1 MTLSKTEQEHVR
13 KYFPFYIL
21 LIILG
26 FIVVRWGMP
35 AFNAFIQ
42 KQRPDVAILIYLG
55 ILAILGL
62 SGLPMGIY
70 GFRLARRI
78 SSTGQVPP
86 RMKEFKWGSNLEE
99 GALAQRTSRMVYFM
113 SIVLVLCSFGIVAL
127 CIMLYRSFI
136 KH

>member
-1 MTLSKTEQEHVR
+1 MALSKTEQEHVR

-26 FIVVRWGMP
+26 FTLVRWGMP

-78 SSTGQVPP
+78 SLTGQVPP
-86 RMKEFKWGSNLEE
+86 RMKEFKWGSTLEE

-127 CIMLYRSFI
+127 CFMLYRSFI